1 MQPWRL
7 SLNMIFKFIVG
18 RVLGGSSCK
27 WRHLVLEASR
37 LLSLCLVVPPCW
49 RRFITSLNKSRLH
62 QNPIFCPI
70 FLLFFLF
77 VCFFSFCLLAGLP
90 TAQKGRQISIRRQ
103 VCALWPT
110 GWSRLPFNQLTN
122 CRLYSIERDFMSFLG
137 IIFHH
142 FTTKIIVKQPWIFI
156 AVFLLLYL
164 LWP

>member
-1 MQPWRL
+1 MEALISSETFQNSSHRHGHTIQQHNQHFCLSTLQSPWIWF
-7 SLNMIFKFIVG
+7 LNSSCKG

-77 VCFFSFCLLAGLP
+77 VCFFSFCLLAGLR
-90 TAQKGRQISIRRQ
+90 TAQKKKANFNSK
-103 VCALWPT
+103 T
-110 GWSRLPFNQLTN
+110 RLCPLAY
-122 CRLYSIERDFMSFLG
+122 RME
-137 IIFHH
+137 
-142 FTTKIIVKQPWIFI
+142 
-156 AVFLLLYL
+156 
-164 LWP
+164 

>member
-1 MQPWRL
+1 
-7 SLNMIFKFIVG
+7 MIFKCVVE

-77 VCFFSFCLLAGLP
+77 VCFFSFCLLAGLR
-90 TAQKGRQISIRRQ
+90 TEQKRRQISIRKQ

-110 GWSRLPFNQLTN
+110 GWSRLPFKPTYKMSVIFH
-122 CRLYSIERDFMSFLG
+122 RKRFMSFLR
-137 IIFHH
+137 ISFHR